1 MVFRLRQIESLVQF
15 RVLRPGILWLDQVM
29 VFTPPYASR
38 LEDLSQVQL
47 IGLVTA
53 LREGNAHLL
62 GENRRQADAIAALTQ
77 QVEALERRLALNSR
91 NSSKPPSGDG
101 PSKPNA
107 RDKKKGRRGK
117 SGRKPGGQPGHKG
130 TTLKQTDTPD
140 EVVDHHPKVCPDC
153 QHDLTQ
159 CPSQGFAARQVFDL
173 PPPPPLTVTEHRA
186 HTCTCPGC
194 GKRTR
199 GDFPEGVKAPVQ
211 YGDHIAAMASYLQ
224 TQHCIPDERLSQIF
238 RDLFGVRISAATL
251 ARLIAKVARGARSF
265 TDAVR
270 DALCGAQVVVKHLD
284 ETGLRVEGRNRW
296 QHVICSLTMSHF
308 RMGVGRGDLLSGV
321 SGIVV
326 HDNWASYGKMEN
338 VVHGLCN
345 AHHLRELQALVD
357 IEKEA
362 WAAMMQVILLDAKKA
377 ADTARENGR
386 GHVAANVI
394 KVINERYDACIAQGL
409 SLHENQPPLKPAPPG
424 KATRGRPKR
433 RTGHNLVLR
442 LRDRKADVL
451 RFLTDL
457 RVPFT
462 NNEAERDLRMGKV
475 RIKVSGCFRTPAGA
489 ENFCTLRTVI
499 ETHPVAVPLFVRP
512 RDISKALED
521 DIRRVTE
528 PPVSPRCD
536 ARQNGVLFLRQRS
549 ID

>member
-1 MVFRLRQIESLVQF
+1 
-15 RVLRPGILWLDQVM
+15 M
-29 VFTPPYASR
+29 VFTSAYASR
-38 LEDLSQVQL
+38 LEDLSKVQL
-47 IGLVTA
+47 IGLVKA
-53 LREGNAHLL
+53 LREDNAHLL
-62 GENRRQADAIAALTQ
+62 EENRRQADMILSQADAIAALEQ
-77 QVEALERRLALNSR
+77 RIEGLERRLALNSQ

-107 RDKKKGRRGK
+107 QGKKKGRRGK

-224 TQHCIPDERLSQIF
+224 THHCIPDERLSQIF

-499 ETHPVAVPLFVRP
+499 ETARKQGWSIIETLQKTPDQL
-512 RDISKALED
+512 
-521 DIRRVTE
+521 IRKLD
-528 PPVSPRCD
+528 P
-536 ARQNGVLFLRQRS
+536 A
-549 ID
+549 

>member
-1 MVFRLRQIESLVQF
+1 
-15 RVLRPGILWLDQVM
+15 
-29 VFTPPYASR
+29 
-38 LEDLSQVQL
+38 
-47 IGLVTA
+47 
-53 LREGNAHLL
+53 
-62 GENRRQADAIAALTQ
+62 
-77 QVEALERRLALNSR
+77 
-91 NSSKPPSGDG
+91 
-101 PSKPNA
+101 
-107 RDKKKGRRGK
+107 
-117 SGRKPGGQPGHKG
+117 
-130 TTLKQTDTPD
+130 
-140 EVVDHHPKVCPDC
+140 
-153 QHDLTQ
+153 
-159 CPSQGFAARQVFDL
+159 
-173 PPPPPLTVTEHRA
+173 
-186 HTCTCPGC
+186 
-194 GKRTR
+194 
-199 GDFPEGVKAPVQ
+199 
-211 YGDHIAAMASYLQ
+211 
-224 TQHCIPDERLSQIF
+224 
-238 RDLFGVRISAATL
+238 
-251 ARLIAKVARGARSF
+251 
-265 TDAVR
+265 
-270 DALCGAQVVVKHLD
+270 
-284 ETGLRVEGRNRW
+284 
-296 QHVICSLTMSHF
+296 MSHF

-462 NNEAERDLRMGKV
+462 NNEAGEGSEDGQGPYQGLGMLPHTGWRGKLLHTQNRDRNSTQTGLVDNRNPSEDP
-475 RIKVSGCFRTPAGA
+475 RS
-489 ENFCTLRTVI
+489 
-499 ETHPVAVPLFVRP
+499 THP
-512 RDISKALED
+512 E
-521 DIRRVTE
+521 T
-528 PPVSPRCD
+528 
-536 ARQNGVLFLRQRS
+536 
-549 ID
+549 